1 MDRSWTDTCMI
12 CSDMFL
18 RHLQLYMCIH
28 SEKAT
33 GSLRK
38 SSHADHG
45 HEFGANMANQELT
58 KNPHIFMPYDGCE
71 VFYKRWVIDLYN
83 VLS

>member
-1 MDRSWTDTCMI
+1 MDRYLH
-12 CSDMFL
+12 DMF
-18 RHLQLYMCIH
+18 RYFFASPAAINVYTYNICIYIFKTLD

-33 GSLRK
+33 GSLCK

-71 VFYKRWVIDLYN
+71 VFYKR
-83 VLS
+83 